1 MTLLNVVVPLY
12 REESLVNELH
22 SRLTASIKK
31 ISTDYKIILVDD
43 GSDDLTWN
51 KITQI
56 AKKDKKVKGLRLSRN
71 FGHHYALTA
80 GLHETDADWIV
91 VMDGD
96 LQDRP
101 EVIPDLWKK
110 AQEGFDVVFVSRMHR
125 PEGLAYRLAQK
136 LFYSGLR
143 WLSGLKFDSTQ
154 ANFSIVS
161 RKVIDAYKVFGEN
174 ARFYNSTITW
184 LGFNR
189 SSVAAEHGT
198 RHSGRPSYTLK
209 KRFQLAADIIF
220 SYSDRP
226 LKFSIYLGL
235 FMAAMAFF
243 YLIWVLIGT
252 LSWGFTVEG
261 WSSVMAGIFLTG
273 GMILVVL
280 GVTGIYIGRIFR
292 EVKNR
297 PLFVI
302 GERIGK

>member
-1 MTLLNVVVPLY
+1 MTLINVVVPLY
-12 REESLVNELH
+12 REESLVGELH
-22 SRLTASIKK
+22 SRVTKALKK
-31 ISTDYKIILVDD
+31 ISTSYKIILVDD
-43 GSDDLTWN
+43 GSDDLTWQ
-51 KITQI
+51 KISEI
-56 AKKDKKVKGLRLSRN
+56 AKKDKKVQGVRLSRN

-101 EVIPDLWKK
+101 EVIPDLWNK
-110 AQEGFDVVFVSRMHR
+110 AQEGYDVVFVSRMRR
-125 PEGLAYRLAQK
+125 PEGLIYRAAQK
-136 LFYSGLR
+136 LFYAGLR
-143 WLSGLKFDSTQ
+143 RLSGIKFDSTQ

-161 RKVIDAYKVFGEN
+161 RKVIDAYKAFGEN

-189 SSVAAEHGT
+189 ASVSAEHGT

-209 KRFQLAADIIF
+209 KRFQLAGDIIF
-220 SYSDRP
+220 SFSERP

-235 FMAAMAFF
+235 VMAALAFS
-243 YLIWVLIGT
+243 YLFWVLIGAIT
-252 LSWGFTVEG
+252 WGFTVEG

-273 GMILVVL
+273 GIILVVL
-280 GVTGIYIGRIFR
+280 GITGIYIGRIFR

-297 PLFVI
+297 PLYVI
-302 GERIGK
+302 GERTGK

>member
-1 MTLLNVVVPLY
+1 MTQLNVVVPLY
-12 REESLVNELH
+12 REESLVDELH
-22 SRLTASIKK
+22 LRLTKAVNSI
-31 ISTDYKIILVDD
+31 SSDYKIILVDD
-43 GSDDLTWN
+43 GSDDATWK
-51 KITQI
+51 KIVKI
-56 AKKDKKVKGLRLSRN
+56 SDADEKVKGLKLSRN

-80 GLHETDADWIV
+80 GLHEADADWVV

-101 EVIPDLWKK
+101 EVIPDLWRK
-110 AQEGFDVVFVSRMHR
+110 AQQGYDVVFVSRMRR
-125 PEGLAYRLAQK
+125 PEGLVYRAAQK
-136 LFYSGLR
+136 LFYAGLR
-143 WLSGLKFDSTQ
+143 WLSGIKFDSTQ

-161 RKVIDAYKVFGEN
+161 RKVIDAYKSFGEN

-189 SSVAAEHGT
+189 AAVPAEHGT
-198 RHSGRPSYTLK
+198 RHSGRPSYTLR

-235 FMAAMAFF
+235 FMAVVAFI
-243 YLIWVLIGT
+243 YLGWVLVGALT
-252 LSWGFTVEG
+252 WGFTVEG
-261 WSSVMAGIFLTG
+261 WSSVMAAIFLTG

-297 PLFVI
+297 PLFII
-302 GERIGK
+302 GERTGK

>member
-1 MTLLNVVVPLY
+1 MTLINVVVPLY
-12 REESLVNELH
+12 REESLVEELH
-22 SRLTASIKK
+22 SRVTEALKK

-43 GSDDLTWN
+43 GSDDLTWQ
-51 KITQI
+51 KISEISKT
-56 AKKDKKVKGLRLSRN
+56 DEKVKGLRLSRN

-101 EVIPDLWKK
+101 EVIPDLWNK
-110 AQEGFDVVFVSRMHR
+110 AQEGYDVVFVSRMRR
-125 PEGLAYRLAQK
+125 PEGLIYRAAQK
-136 LFYSGLR
+136 LFYAGLR
-143 WLSGLKFDSTQ
+143 RLSGIKFDSTQ

-161 RKVIDAYKVFGEN
+161 RKVIDAYKSFGEN

-189 SSVAAEHGT
+189 ASVSAEHGT
-198 RHSGRPSYTLK
+198 RHSGRPSYTLR
-209 KRFQLAADIIF
+209 KRFQLAGDIIF

-235 FMAAMAFF
+235 FMAAMAFS
-243 YLIWVLIGT
+243 YLFWVLIGT
-252 LSWGFTVEG
+252 LTWGFTVEG

-280 GVTGIYIGRIFR
+280 GITGIYIGRIFR

-297 PLFVI
+297 PLYVI
-302 GERIGK
+302 GERTGK

>member
-1 MTLLNVVVPLY
+1 MTLINVVVPLY
-12 REESLVNELH
+12 REESLVEELH
-22 SRLTASIKK
+22 SRVTEALKK

-43 GSDDLTWN
+43 GSDDLTWQ
-51 KITQI
+51 KISEISQT
-56 AKKDKKVKGLRLSRN
+56 DEKVKGLRLSRN

-101 EVIPDLWKK
+101 EVIPDLWNK
-110 AQEGFDVVFVSRMHR
+110 AQEGYDVVFVSRMRR
-125 PEGLAYRLAQK
+125 PEGLIYRAAQK
-136 LFYSGLR
+136 LFYAGLR
-143 WLSGLKFDSTQ
+143 RLSGIKFDSTQ

-161 RKVIDAYKVFGEN
+161 RKVIDAYKSFGEN

-189 SSVAAEHGT
+189 ASVSAEHGT
-198 RHSGRPSYTLK
+198 RHSGRPSYTLR
-209 KRFQLAADIIF
+209 KRFQLAGDIIF

-235 FMAAMAFF
+235 FMAAMAFS
-243 YLIWVLIGT
+243 YLFWVLIGALT
-252 LSWGFTVEG
+252 WGFTVEG

-280 GVTGIYIGRIFR
+280 GITGIYIGRIFR

-297 PLFVI
+297 PLYVI
-302 GERIGK
+302 GERTGK

>member
-1 MTLLNVVVPLY
+1 MTLINVVVPLY
-12 REESLVNELH
+12 REESLVEELH
-22 SRLTASIKK
+22 NRVTKALKK
-31 ISTDYKIILVDD
+31 ISTSYKIILVDD
-43 GSDDLTWN
+43 GSDDLTWQ
-51 KITQI
+51 KISEI
-56 AKKDKKVKGLRLSRN
+56 AKKDKKVQGVRLSRN

-101 EVIPDLWKK
+101 EVIPDLWNK
-110 AQEGFDVVFVSRMHR
+110 AQEGYDVVFVSRMRR
-125 PEGLAYRLAQK
+125 PEGLIYRAAQK
-136 LFYSGLR
+136 LFYAGLR
-143 WLSGLKFDSTQ
+143 RLSGIKFDSTQ

-161 RKVIDAYKVFGEN
+161 RKVIDAYKSFGEN

-189 SSVAAEHGT
+189 ASVSAEHGT

-209 KRFQLAADIIF
+209 KRFQLAGDIIF
-220 SYSDRP
+220 SFSERP

-235 FMAAMAFF
+235 VMAALAFS
-243 YLIWVLIGT
+243 YLFWVLIGAIT
-252 LSWGFTVEG
+252 WGFTVEG

-273 GMILVVL
+273 GIILVVL
-280 GVTGIYIGRIFR
+280 GITGIYIGRIFR

-297 PLFVI
+297 PLYVI
-302 GERIGK
+302 GERTGK

>member
-1 MTLLNVVVPLY
+1 MTLINVVVPLY
-12 REESLVNELH
+12 REESLVEELH
-22 SRLTASIKK
+22 SRVTKVLKK
-31 ISTDYKIILVDD
+31 ISTSYKIIMVDD
-43 GSDDLTWN
+43 GSDDLTWQ
-51 KITQI
+51 KISKI
-56 AKKDKKVKGLRLSRN
+56 AKKDKKVQGVRLSRN

-101 EVIPDLWKK
+101 EVIPDLWNK
-110 AQEGFDVVFVSRMHR
+110 AQEGYDVVFVSRMRR
-125 PEGLAYRLAQK
+125 PEGLIYRAAQK
-136 LFYSGLR
+136 LFYAGLR
-143 WLSGLKFDSTQ
+143 RLSGIKFDSTQ

-161 RKVIDAYKVFGEN
+161 RKVIDAYKSFGEN

-189 SSVAAEHGT
+189 ASVSAEHGT

-209 KRFQLAADIIF
+209 KRFQLAGDIIF
-220 SYSDRP
+220 SFSERP

-235 FMAAMAFF
+235 VMAALAFS
-243 YLIWVLIGT
+243 YLFWVLIGAIT
-252 LSWGFTVEG
+252 WGFTVEG

-273 GMILVVL
+273 GIILVVL
-280 GVTGIYIGRIFR
+280 GITGIYIGRIFR

-297 PLFVI
+297 PLYVI
-302 GERIGK
+302 GERTGK

>member
-12 REESLVNELH
+12 REESLVEELH
-22 SRLTASIKK
+22 NRLTKSIKN
-31 ISTDYKIILVDD
+31 ISASYKIILVDD
-43 GSDDLTWN
+43 GSDDGTWQ
-51 KITQI
+51 KISAIT
-56 AKKDKKVKGLRLSRN
+56 KKDKKVIGLRLSRN

-80 GLHETDADWIV
+80 GLHEADADWVV

-101 EVIPDLWKK
+101 EVIVDLWNK
-110 AQEGFDVVFVSRMHR
+110 AQEGFDVVFVSRMRR
-125 PEGLAYRLAQK
+125 PEGLLYRAAQK
-136 LFYSGLR
+136 LFYAGLR
-143 WLSGLKFDSTQ
+143 WLSGIKFDSTQ

-161 RKVIDAYKVFGEN
+161 RKVIEAYKSFGEN

-184 LGFNR
+184 LGFKR
-189 SSVAAEHGT
+189 AAVTAEHGT
-198 RHSGRPSYTLK
+198 RHSGRPSYTLR
-209 KRFQLAADIIF
+209 KRFQLAGDIIF
-220 SYSDRP
+220 TYSDRP

-235 FMAAMAFF
+235 SMALLAFT
-243 YLIWVLIGT
+243 YLLWVLFGAVT
-252 LSWGFTVEG
+252 WGFTVEG

-302 GERIGK
+302 GERTGK